1 MNDTILKLG
10 IFFITILTIDYFITN
25 NQKTYISYSKIHGNG
40 LFASKDFKKG
50 EIIIDDLFKNKPKN
64 EILYEPISYNKFQN
78 YINVEGRYINHCSKN
93 MNSTMISKDKK
104 LYQLKATKNI
114 KKDEEI
120 TANYNNINKK
130 FPFIGK
136 SKEDYLKC

>member
-25 NQKTYISYSKIHGNG
+25 NQKTYISYSKIHGDG

-50 EIIIDDLFKNKPKN
+50 DIIIDDLFKNKPKN
-64 EILYEPISYNKFQN
+64 EILYGPISYNKFQN
-78 YINVEGRYINHCSKN
+78 YINVEGRYINHCSKSI
-93 MNSTMISKDKK
+93 NSTMISKDKK

-120 TANYNNINKK
+120 TANYNSINKK
-130 FPFIGK
+130 FPFIAK